1 MYLSN
6 NMDQTL
12 FTQCVPNN
20 EQNNSTNRETINHEK
35 KIEKNLYTIY
45 LTLWPTMFLDE
56 CLQLL

>member
-1 MYLSN
+1 
-6 NMDQTL
+6 MDQTL